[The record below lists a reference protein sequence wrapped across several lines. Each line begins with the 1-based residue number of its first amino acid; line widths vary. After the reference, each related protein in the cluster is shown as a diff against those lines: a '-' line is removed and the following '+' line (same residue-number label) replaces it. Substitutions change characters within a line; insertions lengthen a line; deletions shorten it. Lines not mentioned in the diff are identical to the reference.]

1 MKSKT
6 DSVLFYGLPSV
17 REGSF
22 FHEECFDSHG
32 WKKWENAY
40 FALCF
45 DGKQDIMVFTITDST
60 NIAKGR
66 HLTQ

>member
-22 FHEECFDSHG
+22 FMRNVSTVM
-32 WKKWENAY
+32 
-40 FALCF
+40 
-45 DGKQDIMVFTITDST
+45 DGKNGKMHILHCVLMESKI
-60 NIAKGR
+60 
-66 HLTQ
+66 